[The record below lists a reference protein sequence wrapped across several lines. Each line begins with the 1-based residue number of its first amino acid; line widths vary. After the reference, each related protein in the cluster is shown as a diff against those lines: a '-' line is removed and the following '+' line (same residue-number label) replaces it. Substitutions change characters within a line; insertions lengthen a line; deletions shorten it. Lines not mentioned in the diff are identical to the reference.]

1 MSKVELTSQELD
13 SLIRILMEKMRS
25 ITSSK
30 ITPQEMRHLYTKLTS
45 FVEEDRKERTKENNL
60 IGRNRMAAED

>member
-1 MSKVELTSQELD
+1 MSRIELTSQELD
-13 SLIRILMEKMRS
+13 NLIRILMEKMRS

-45 FVEEDRKERTKENNL
+45 FVEEDRKEKMRENHL
-60 IGRNRMAAED
+60 IAKRRMEAED